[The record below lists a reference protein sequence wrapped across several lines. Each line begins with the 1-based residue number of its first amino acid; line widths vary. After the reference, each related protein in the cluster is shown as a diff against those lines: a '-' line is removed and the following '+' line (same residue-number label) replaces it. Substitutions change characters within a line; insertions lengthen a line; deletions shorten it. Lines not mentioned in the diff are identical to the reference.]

1 MTWKKV
7 PPENVARLVA
17 LMAEYADAS
26 PRKMFGCQVFFIG
39 GNMCLGAFEDGY
51 ILRLSEADQD
61 ELLENPSVTHFAP
74 MDRPMREYLLVTP
87 EFHSD
92 DTLFRSWISRSVEY
106 TRSLP
111 PPVPKKSKVAKKL
124 S

>member
-1 MTWKKV
+1 MSWKKV
-7 PPENVARLVA
+7 PPENVERLIA
-17 LMAEYADAS
+17 LMADYPDS
-26 PRKMFGCQVFFIG
+26 VPRKMFGCQVFFVG

-51 ILRLSEADQD
+51 ILRLSDSDQD

-87 EFHSD
+87 EFHHD
-92 DTLFRSWISRSVEY
+92 DALLRHWISRSVAY

-111 PPVPKKSKVAKKL
+111 PPVKKKL
-124 S
+124 KIKN

>member
-1 MTWKKV
+1 MPWKKV
-7 PPENVARLVA
+7 PPENAARLIA
-17 LMAEYADAS
+17 LMATYPDAT
-26 PRKMFGCQVFFIG
+26 PRKMFGCQVFFIA
-39 GNMCLGAFEDGY
+39 GNMCIGAFEDGY

-61 ELLENPSVTHFAP
+61 ELLENPMVTHFAP

-92 DTLFRSWISRSVEY
+92 DALFQSWISRSVEY

-111 PPVPKKSKVAKKL
+111 PPVKKIKN
-124 S
+124 